1 MPLEI
6 TLRQSLTVAVTATSA
21 ASPQLVLAAR
31 VAGDNRSYL
40 KFFDLDG
47 TNTIMIAPQ
56 IGGTV
61 PATGYMSIAASSEF
75 WDNAGAIPGNAFWAY
90 LSGGTSANLTVWEG

>member
-31 VAGDNRSYL
+31 AAGDNRGYL

-61 PATGYMSIAASSEF
+61 PVTGYMSIAASSEF